1 VLGEAR
7 AEEFLMENTYLQ
19 SAFSDDQV
27 DEIVAEAGYSSF
39 QEMVA
44 KLSSEG
50 LSLQQM
56 AERLDVSVQPFTA
69 YHAKWMRYNAQPLNL
84 EDV

>member
-1 VLGEAR
+1 
-7 AEEFLMENTYLQ
+7 MSTTNTYL
-19 SAFSDDQV
+19 AGAYDDATMQDV
-27 DEIVAEAGYSSF
+27 VAREGLGSF

-44 KLSSEG
+44 KLSAEG

-56 AERLDVSVQPFTA
+56 AARLDLSTQRFTA
-69 YHAKWMRYNAQPLNL
+69 YHALWMRRNAEPLNL